1 MWCLKQLTK
10 TKKMSKN
17 KIIRPQLFEIK
28 HDSGSRYVVAYDM
41 IHALQSMPGHSS
53 EKSLEVKQLTGDN
66 ISFMNTLHIA
76 KECLPQGLI
85 NKTINEKISEA

>member
-1 MWCLKQLTK
+1 MLK
-10 TKKMSKN
+10 TKKMSKE
-17 KIIRPQLFEIK
+17 KTIRPKLFEIK

-53 EKSLEVKQLTGDN
+53 EKSLEIKQLTGDN

-76 KECLPQGLI
+76 EECLPQGLV
-85 NKTINEKISEA
+85 NKTVDEKISKT